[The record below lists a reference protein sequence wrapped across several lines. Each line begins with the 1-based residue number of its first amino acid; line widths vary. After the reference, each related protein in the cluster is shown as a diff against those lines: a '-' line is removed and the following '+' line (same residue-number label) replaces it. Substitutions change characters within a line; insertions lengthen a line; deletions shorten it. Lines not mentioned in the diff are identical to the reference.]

1 MSSGQSWSL
10 NELLETCFR
19 VPEVVASELS
29 GIRVSNVQIDS
40 RKVSPGDLFIALP
53 GLQSSAEKFVM
64 AAVECGAVAVLCARE
79 GVDFNVSTLNGP
91 GGLRVPCVFGA
102 DVPLAAARL
111 INIVLG
117 APSKALDVIGV
128 TGTNGKTSVTQY
140 TAQLLSMLKGTPQ
153 GVMGTLGYGLSG
165 NLEDV
170 GHTTA
175 DLKTNHEQLANLRA
189 KGAEYVAMEVSSHAL
204 EQGRIAGVVFDGAV
218 FTNLTRDHLDYHGTM
233 ESYGNAKA
241 RLFDI
246 ESVRWAVINLDDP
259 FAQSL
264 LVRDSVRQ
272 LSRVITFGIQS
283 DDADLIAVNLKSSAE
298 GIEGDLSWQGQ
309 IVPFQTALLGQFNV
323 SNVLA
328 ATACVLQC
336 GYDLLDIVPLLPRL
350 QAVAG
355 RMEPVAIEGVGYP
368 RAIVDYAHTP
378 DALEN
383 ALQASRK
390 HTDQELWCVFGCG
403 GDRDAGKRS
412 EMGKVASELA
422 DKVIVTSDNPR
433 SECPQRIIDDI
444 LHGTVGGAVIQVE
457 QDRALAI
464 RKALF
469 AAHTGDVVLVA
480 GKGHEPYQEIKGS
493 KFVFSD
499 RDEILKSLHER
510 AANSVNGGPR

>member
-1 MSSGQSWSL
+1 
-10 NELLETCFR
+10 
-19 VPEVVASELS
+19 
-29 GIRVSNVQIDS
+29 
-40 RKVSPGDLFIALP
+40 
-53 GLQSSAEKFVM
+53 
-64 AAVECGAVAVLCARE
+64 
-79 GVDFNVSTLNGP
+79 
-91 GGLRVPCVFGA
+91 
-102 DVPLAAARL
+102 
-111 INIVLG
+111 
-117 APSKALDVIGV
+117 
-128 TGTNGKTSVTQY
+128 
-140 TAQLLSMLKGTPQ
+140 
-153 GVMGTLGYGLSG
+153 
-165 NLEDV
+165 
-170 GHTTA
+170 
-175 DLKTNHEQLANLRA
+175 
-189 KGAEYVAMEVSSHAL
+189 
-204 EQGRIAGVVFDGAV
+204 
-218 FTNLTRDHLDYHGTM
+218 
-233 ESYGNAKA
+233 
-241 RLFDI
+241 
-246 ESVRWAVINLDDP
+246 LDDP

-309 IVPFQTALLGQFNV
+309 VVPFQTALLGQFNV

-336 GYDLLDIVPLLPRL
+336 GYDLLDIVPLLPKL

-355 RMEPVAIEGVGYP
+355 RMEPVAIEGEGYP

-390 HTDQELWCVFGCG
+390 HTEQELWCVFGCG